1 MALPELN
8 YFASGEWV
16 DPPSPS
22 HPLEVVAADSF
33 VVDQGATVGYDRHL
47 SRFAEAIADAGFSLE
62 AELAE
67 FISRCEMRISREG
80 RWFPRFD
87 LVTSPEGHYFR
98 YHHRLAPAQQDS
110 ASLIVAP
117 SDTRLVPHRK
127 GPDLERMGD
136 LRWWAYSKGAQE
148 ALILSPDGVVVEG
161 AYSAIAVIDHDSN
174 EFAITPKSFPRIPSV
189 TEEIVRTLAEED
201 GLRVVEKPHTL
212 GQLEGKEVWVLSAL
226 HGIRVGTSLHD
237 GPPLA
242 ENDERRLRMRQR
254 LQQEARLL
262 PYPPA

>member
-8 YFASGEWV
+8 YFADGEWI
-16 DPPSPS
+16 DPPNNSN
-22 HPLEVVAADSF
+22 PLEVVAADSF
-33 VVDQGATVGYDRHL
+33 VVDQGKTIGYDQHL
-47 SRFAEAIADAGFSLE
+47 SRFAEAITDAGFSMD

-67 FISRCEMRISREG
+67 FISRCEMWIPREG

-87 LVTSPEGHYFR
+87 LLTSPEGHFFR
-98 YHHRLAPAQQDS
+98 YHHRLAPAQQET

-117 SDTRLVPHRK
+117 SDTRLVPRRK

-148 ALILSPDGVVVEG
+148 ALILSPDGIVVEG

-189 TEEIVRTLAEED
+189 TEKIVRTLAEED
-201 GLRVVEKPHTL
+201 GLRLVEKPHTL
-212 GQLEGKEVWVLSAL
+212 GKLEGKEVWVLSAL
-226 HGIRVGTSLHD
+226 HGIRLATEIVD
-237 GPPLA
+237 GPNLVTNESLRNQFQANLENLAQPL
-242 ENDERRLRMRQR
+242 DGLS
-254 LQQEARLL
+254 
-262 PYPPA
+262 

>member
-1 MALPELN
+1 MALPDLN

-22 HPLEVVAADSF
+22 HPFEVVAAESF
-33 VVDQGATVGYDRHL
+33 VVDQGKTIGYDLHL
-47 SRFAEAIADAGFSLE
+47 SRFAEAIADAGFSLD

-67 FISRCEMRISREG
+67 FISRCEMWIPREG

-87 LVTSPEGHYFR
+87 LVTSPEGHFFR
-98 YHHRLAPAQQDS
+98 YHHRLAPAQQEM

-148 ALILSPDGVVVEG
+148 ALILSPDGIVVEG
-161 AYSAIAVIDHDSN
+161 AYSAIAVIDHVRN
-174 EFAITPKSFPRIPSV
+174 EFAITPRSFPRIPSV
-189 TEEIVRTLAEED
+189 TEEIVRTLADEA
-201 GLRVVEKPHTL
+201 GLSVVEKTHTIA
-212 GQLEGKEVWVLSAL
+212 QLEGKEVWVLSAL
-226 HGIRVGTSLHD
+226 HGIRIATEIVD
-237 GPPLA
+237 GPTLVTSDSPRNQLQTALESLAQPL
-242 ENDERRLRMRQR
+242 DDFS
-254 LQQEARLL
+254 
-262 PYPPA
+262 

>member
-8 YFASGEWV
+8 YFADGEWIE
-16 DPPSPS
+16 PPNNSS
-22 HPLEVVAADSF
+22 PLEVVAADSF
-33 VVDQGATVGYDRHL
+33 VVDQGKTIGYDQHL
-47 SRFAEAIADAGFSLE
+47 SRFAEAITDAGFSLD

-67 FISRCEMRISREG
+67 FISRCEMWIPREG

-98 YHHRLAPAQQDS
+98 YHHRLAPAQQET

-136 LRWWAYSKGAQE
+136 LRWWAYSRGAQE
-148 ALILSPDGVVVEG
+148 ALILSPEGIVVEG

-174 EFAITPKSFPRIPSV
+174 EFAITPRSFPRIPSV
-189 TEEIVRTLAEED
+189 TERIVRILADED
-201 GLRVVEKPHTL
+201 GLSVAEKPHSL
-212 GQLEGKEVWVLSAL
+212 AQLEGKEVWVLSAL
-226 HGIRVGTSLHD
+226 HGIRNATEISGGPVLAVDESRQLHFREL
-237 GPPLA
+237 LA
-242 ENDERRLRMRQR
+242 KK
-254 LQQEARLL
+254 AREIEK
-262 PYPPA
+262 AH

>member
-8 YFASGEWV
+8 YFASGDWV

-22 HPLEVVAADSF
+22 HSLEVVAADSF
-33 VVDQGATVGYDRHL
+33 VVDQGKTIGYDRHL
-47 SRFAEAIADAGFSLE
+47 SRFAEAIADAGFSLD

-67 FISRCEMRISREG
+67 FISRCEMWIPREG

-87 LVTSPEGHYFR
+87 LVTSPEGHFFR

-148 ALILSPDGVVVEG
+148 ALILSPEGILVEG
-161 AYSAIAVIDHDSN
+161 AYSAIAVIDHGRN

-189 TEEIVRTLAEED
+189 TEGVVLTLADEA
-201 GLRVVEKPHTL
+201 GLGVVEDTHTIS
-212 GQLEGKEVWVLSAL
+212 QFEGKEVWVLSAL
-226 HGIRVGTSLHD
+226 HGIRIATEIVD
-237 GPPLA
+237 GPTLVTNDSLRNQLQTALENLAQPL
-242 ENDERRLRMRQR
+242 DDLS
-254 LQQEARLL
+254 
-262 PYPPA
+262 

>member
-8 YFASGEWV
+8 YFANGEWI
-16 DPPSPS
+16 DPPNNSS
-22 HPLEVVAADSF
+22 PLEVVAADSF
-33 VVDQGATVGYDRHL
+33 VVDQGKAVGYDRHL
-47 SRFAEAIADAGFSLE
+47 ARFAAAITDAGFSLD

-67 FISRCEMRISREG
+67 FVSRCEMWIPREG

-87 LVTSPEGHYFR
+87 LVTSPEDHYFR

-136 LRWWAYSKGAQE
+136 LRWWAYSRGAQE
-148 ALILSPDGVVVEG
+148 ALILSPDGIVVEG
-161 AYSAIAVIDHDSN
+161 AYSAIAVIDPDTDDI
-174 EFAITPKSFPRIPSV
+174 AITPQTFPRIPSV
-189 TEEIVRTLAEED
+189 TEEIVRGLAEEE
-201 GLRVVEKPHTL
+201 GLEVVEKAHTV

-226 HGIRVGTSLHD
+226 HGIRLATDIVA
-237 GPPLA
+237 GPALLREEQRRNHFQARLERLA
-242 ENDERRLRMRQR
+242 QR
-254 LQQEARLL
+254 LDE
-262 PYPPA
+262 PS

>member
-22 HPLEVVAADSF
+22 HPLKVVAADSF
-33 VVDQGATVGYDRHL
+33 VVDQGKTIGYDQHL
-47 SRFAEAIADAGFSLE
+47 SRFAAAITDAGFSLD
-62 AELAE
+62 AELTE
-67 FISRCEMRISREG
+67 FISRCEMWIPREG

-87 LVTSPEGHYFR
+87 LVASREGHFFR
-98 YHHRLAPAQQDS
+98 YHHRLAPAQQET

-136 LRWWAYSKGAQE
+136 LRWWAYSRGAQE
-148 ALILSPDGVVVEG
+148 ALILSPEGILVEG
-161 AYSAIAVIDHDSN
+161 AYSAIAVIDPDTD
-174 EFAITPKSFPRIPSV
+174 ELALTPRGLPRIPSV
-189 TEEIVRTLAEED
+189 TEEIVRTLADDE
-201 GLRVVEKPHTL
+201 GLNVVEKPHTL
-212 GQLEGKEVWVLSAL
+212 AQLEGKEVWVLSAL
-226 HGIRVGTSLHD
+226 HGIRAGTSILE
-237 GPPLA
+237 GPSLA
-242 ENDERRLRMRQR
+242 ENDERRLRMHQR